1 MSCVMCIYSSVA
13 PFFVS
18 SSTVWCSSPAHLAIA
33 AEGLL
38 ALQKMGIRP
47 AVALDAI
54 NTSSGRSLATEK
66 RMPERILSRTFDH
79 GFAISECIRL

>member
-1 MSCVMCIYSSVA
+1 MLVL
-13 PFFVS
+13 FVYL
-18 SSTVWCSSPAHLAIA
+18 AHLAVA

-38 ALQKMGIRP
+38 ALQKLGIQP
-47 AVALDAI
+47 SVALEAI

-79 GFAISECIRL
+79 GFAISELTFVTSSSVVMLSTLFKVNQ